1 MVKAA
6 GKRIA
11 RIWAKSKCTG
21 RCPIVIGF
29 TVSIL
34 VVGIGSF
41 FLGVV
46 FAHPVGFGRLDRA
59 GAVIE
64 EARKR
69 VPPAALPPKPSGHT
83 VTESK
88 TVTITMPRPGLL
100 GVDLPEIVR
109 QVTVPTTKL
118 VGATPE
124 ETAQWQAET
133 DKLQH
138 DYEQKLSLEAKK
150 IANEMFVNDWRS
162 TVALLTTFSK
172 DVVIPFLAGVAGIIG
187 AVVTLMK
194 AFRTKPETST

>member
-1 MVKAA
+1 MAKAALDLVGSGNKPDLVSSRSLLCNSSCKSQNLNLQVEEAMVKAA

-11 RIWAKSKCTG
+11 QIWAKSKCTG

-118 VGATPE
+118 VEPLRKRLRSGKPRLTSCSMI
-124 ETAQWQAET
+124 TT
-133 DKLQH
+133 
-138 DYEQKLSLEAKK
+138 KLSEGKK
-150 IANEMFVNDWRS
+150 LRMRC
-162 TVALLTTFSK
+162 L
-172 DVVIPFLAGVAGIIG
+172 
-187 AVVTLMK
+187 
-194 AFRTKPETST
+194 